1 MEIAKVIEVAIG
13 FLAGGLVTWLCSK
26 YYYEEAA
33 KTFKK
38 EVADL
43 QRLNGYML
51 LGMENMGWITLN
63 RDSQGRI
70 LNFVH
75 KINVH
80 DALQAIDS
88 ASPTLSLNSKET
100 GKGVE
105 PE

>member
-1 MEIAKVIEVAIG
+1 MDIAKVAIG
-13 FLAGGLVTWLCSK
+13 VLLGGLVTWLCSM
-26 YYYEEAA
+26 YYYEKAA

-75 KINVH
+75 KINVQ
-80 DALQAIDS
+80 DAIHTMDS
-88 ASPTLSLNSKET
+88 TSPSLSLNSKET
-100 GKGVE
+100 GKGGE
-105 PE
+105 TE